1 MLNLDSNIYPC
12 KNRNKKVNIIMI
24 ESVKMP
30 TYVKELEQY
39 PKVKLDKLRRIHAI
53 PNASQLNKAKL
64 AERLATE
71 IPDRFEV
78 TIMYFNKSIIDLFNE
93 FQRNN
98 GVISVHIKTKE
109 MLFLQVLGLIFIKE
123 VNEEEIAIMPKE
135 LLQVYDNMQSNELQ
149 KIAVRNTKWHKLTEG
164 MLYYYGVMQQ
174 ETLIAQI
181 EKITNEKIDPFEF
194 LHVMKIAETM
204 YQSFEIQIDKKI
216 YVDFRVDDP
225 DFILVEQSKRKEIP
239 YYPFTE
245 QELLQSSE
253 DDFIPST
260 QGLKKLRKYILRNF
274 DIKEIDVL
282 SILEKLII
290 ICNIDQKPTAPLQ
303 YLNEV
308 FQFNSEQQFHEFIQ
322 LVMNATNEVRLWILK
337 GHTST
342 EISQMN
348 NSNFKEL
355 SKGDFV
361 LQNEDTSHPI
371 KKAKIGRN
379 DPCPC
384 GSGKK
389 YKKCCI

>member
-1 MLNLDSNIYPC
+1 
-12 KNRNKKVNIIMI
+12 MI
-24 ESVKMP
+24 ENVKMP
-30 TYVKELEQY
+30 TYIKELEQY

-53 PNASQLNKAKL
+53 PNASQLNKANL
-64 AERLATE
+64 VERLATE
-71 IPDRFEV
+71 IPGRFQV
-78 TIMYFNKSIIDLFNE
+78 TLMYFNKPVIELFNE

-98 GVISVHIKTKE
+98 GVISVHVKTEE
-109 MLFLQVLGLIFIKE
+109 MLFLQILGLIFIKE
-123 VNEEEIAIMPKE
+123 VDEEEIAIMPKE
-135 LLQVYDNMQSNELQ
+135 LLQVYDNLQSNDLQ
-149 KIAVRNTKWHKLTEG
+149 KTAVRNTKWHKLTEG

-174 ETLIAQI
+174 EILIAQI
-181 EKITNEKIDPFEF
+181 EKIINEKIDSFEF

-204 YQSFEIQIDKKI
+204 YQSFEIEVDKNI
-216 YVDFRVDDP
+216 YVDSRVDEP

-245 QELLQSSE
+245 QELLQSS
-253 DDFIPST
+253 DVDFMPST
-260 QGLKKLRKYILRNF
+260 KGLKKLRKYILHNF

-282 SILEKLII
+282 NILDNFII

-308 FQFNSEQQFHEFIQ
+308 FEFNSEQQFHEFVQ

-337 GHTST
+337 GHTPT

-348 NSNFKEL
+348 NSNLKEL
-355 SKGDFV
+355 PKGDFV
-361 LQNEDTSHPI
+361 LQNEDTSPI

-384 GSGKK
+384 GSAKK
-389 YKKCCI
+389 YKKCCM